1 MQTLFKSNLF
11 SNSSSKVGA
20 KNFLSGGKKLG
31 SSIVGAARNNIIGF
45 NRTAQAMVPQKK
57 EENENNF
64 IKNYTNFFG
73 SKKTEKILRKN
84 LKLVR
89 DSLVNT
95 FEIARHL
102 KAAIIG
108 IAGDLKGGV
117 GKGGGGIL
125 SKLAMFTSLVSLLLN
140 PTVWGILGLL
150 AVGGIAALL
159 ANEKTR
165 KAIMDFFQ
173 YQLPKFWDFLKPR
186 VIDLVKAMMPW
197 IPDWMWNITQDES
210 TTKVKSR
217 VEEVGVEQA
226 LAELKAELESKRWDL
241 GARFRGEIRE
251 LKEQIFML
259 EQGQEKQ
266 YGVKGW
272 DFFQGVPGM
281 TEEMR
286 LKRIEIRTQRENSPE
301 NDKSK
306 EYKDET
312 NDIIKAEMKKI
323 RAKWK
328 AWGDEDQRNNLPR
341 RDKHMILK
349 DKNLAKEQQEKRIRL
364 AEEGNPAY
372 EMYLPK
378 NKNIEGSKSDLNN
391 LDLSKF
397 YSDGS
402 LSETAFNFQ
411 PFTFDLSQGQDS
423 SGGIINTSGGN
434 SPSGNAVTFFAS
446 SNSDPSYHKLNALM
460 TFNIV

>member
-1 MQTLFKSNLF
+1 MQTLFKPNLF

-20 KNFLSGGKKLG
+20 KNFVSGGKKLG

-57 EENENNF
+57 EENENSF

-108 IAGDLKGGV
+108 IAGDLKGGA

-140 PTVWGILGLL
+140 PTVWGILGIL
-150 AVGGIAALL
+150 AAGGIAALL
-159 ANEKTR
+159 LNEKTR
-165 KAIMDFFQ
+165 KAIMNFLE
-173 YQLPKFWDFLKPR
+173 YQLPKFWDWFKPR
-186 VIDLVKAMMPW
+186 IINLVKSMMPW

-210 TTKVKSR
+210 TTKVKAR
-217 VEEVGVEQA
+217 VEEVGVEQT
-226 LAELKAELESKRWDL
+226 LLELREELNSKRWDL
-241 GARFRGEIRE
+241 GARLNGEIAE
-251 LKEQIFML
+251 IKEQIFML

-272 DFFQGVPGM
+272 DFLQGVPGM

-286 LKRIEIRTQRENSPE
+286 LKRIQIRTERENSPD
-301 NDKSK
+301 NDGSR
-306 EYKDET
+306 EYNKET
-312 NDIIKAEMKKI
+312 NALIKEEMKKI
-323 RAKWK
+323 KAKWK
-328 AWGDEDQRNNLPR
+328 KWGDEDQKHGLPR

-349 DKNLAKEQQEKRIRL
+349 DVNLAKEQQEKRIQL
-364 AEEGNPAY
+364 AKEGNPAY

-378 NKNIEGSKSDLNN
+378 NQSIEGKKSDVNN

-397 YSDGS
+397 YSDNLNES
-402 LSETAFNFQ
+402 SFNFE
-411 PFTFDLSQGQDS
+411 PITFDLSQAQDS
-423 SGGIINTSGGN
+423 SGGITNTSGGN
-434 SPSGNAVTFFAS
+434 TSGGDGVTFYSS
-446 SNSDPSYHKLNALM
+446 SNSDPSYHKLNALL
-460 TFNIV
+460 TFNVV